1 MNYTLLSDFCTFTR
15 IMTKKYHIPELKWTG
30 IPYTQNP
37 WPGLNYATDFHS
49 PFISSTVIPL
59 FGIQYF
65 LLFQSCIQVT
75 FKFSQILNN
84 LFGERSMEKTGELS
98 IFCQKIQNFLDL
110 YDCHTVA
117 FVVQSA
123 GQLCKIHYI
132 HFVFFYIY

>member
-1 MNYTLLSDFCTFTR
+1 MARDTVYPKPLA
-15 IMTKKYHIPELKWTG
+15 
-30 IPYTQNP
+30 
-37 WPGLNYATDFHS
+37 GLNYATDFHS